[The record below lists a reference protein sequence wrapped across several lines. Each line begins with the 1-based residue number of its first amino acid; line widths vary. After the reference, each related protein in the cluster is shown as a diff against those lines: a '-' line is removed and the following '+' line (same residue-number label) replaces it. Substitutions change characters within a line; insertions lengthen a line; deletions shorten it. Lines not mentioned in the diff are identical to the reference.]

1 MASNNTQWVPQVNE
15 SDIGSFQNGV
25 FIPVGEPTQP
35 IPRAE
40 TESFTQSDFNLW
52 YADATDSTPEE
63 DQFIKELRLLG
74 MDWQEVQNALIDYWF
89 QQHIIEDMCIEY
101 QHTHP

>member
-1 MASNNTQWVPQVNE
+1 TPQ
-15 SDIGSFQNGV
+15 
-25 FIPVGEPTQP
+25 
-35 IPRAE
+35 
-40 TESFTQSDFNLW
+40 
-52 YADATDSTPEE
+52 E